1 MPPKRIT
8 KKGGKKKPK
17 VEEEISDNLENEEE
31 LNLMDPANMGFDQI
45 QLTAEEKD
53 EQVIKNLSSLNPQA
67 AHNLVQFSFKDRSF
81 KVDD

>member
-1 MPPKRIT
+1 MPGRKIS
-8 KKGGKKKPK
+8 KKGKKKPK

-53 EQVIKNLSSLNPQA
+53 EQVIKNLSS
-67 AHNLVQFSFKDRSF
+67 
-81 KVDD
+81 

>member
-1 MPPKRIT
+1 MPGKRIV
-8 KKGGKKKPK
+8 KKGKKKPK

-53 EQVIKNLSSLNPQA
+53 EQVIKNLSS
-67 AHNLVQFSFKDRSF
+67 
-81 KVDD
+81 

>member
-1 MPPKRIT
+1 MPPRKNL
-8 KKGGKKKPK
+8 KGKGKKKPK

-53 EQVIKNLSSLNPQA
+53 EQVIKNLSS
-67 AHNLVQFSFKDRSF
+67 
-81 KVDD
+81 

>member
-1 MPPKRIT
+1 MPPKRNL

-53 EQVIKNLSSLNPQA
+53 EQVIKNLSS
-67 AHNLVQFSFKDRSF
+67 
-81 KVDD
+81 